1 MTLFGMTGLVAA
13 SVACGLL
20 AAWVFQRA
28 VDMAALRLTL
38 RQIHARLL
46 EFRLF
51 FDEPRLIW
59 RAQKALVGAN
69 LRVCALLLWPALI
82 LALPMAWLMMQL
94 DAAYGTAALHVGEPA
109 VVTAQLAADSQLW
122 VLEAPPGIAVETPAM
137 HVLSERQMVWRI
149 RPLRPVAGLLRFRL
163 RGVTLTKAIAAGSPS
178 AFLLRRRERSLLPFL
193 MHPEEPR
200 LPAGS
205 VVWLEVDYPEASRWW
220 MVWFLAISTVSAF
233 LFAQS
238 RTCATT

>member
-1 MTLFGMTGLVAA
+1 MTLFGMTGLGAA
-13 SVACGLL
+13 SVAGGLL

-94 DAAYGTAALHVGEPA
+94 DAAYGTAATGP
-109 VVTAQLAADSQLW
+109 
-122 VLEAPPGIAVETPAM
+122 M
-137 HVLSERQMVWRI
+137 
-149 RPLRPVAGLLRFRL
+149 
-163 RGVTLTKAIAAGSPS
+163 
-178 AFLLRRRERSLLPFL
+178 
-193 MHPEEPR
+193 
-200 LPAGS
+200 
-205 VVWLEVDYPEASRWW
+205 
-220 MVWFLAISTVSAF
+220 
-233 LFAQS
+233 
-238 RTCATT
+238 